1 MNIIGKTIGHIS
13 ILEKLGEG
21 GMGEVF
27 AGFDDKL
34 QRKVAVK
41 AIGARLHKDPE
52 AKSRFLREARV
63 LSQLKHS
70 HICQIYDYIEGKASD
85 YLVLEFI
92 DGKDLEYRIKD
103 GIDKQLKLKMAE
115 QIAQVLV
122 AAHEKGVVHRDLK
135 PSNVMVTAK
144 DEVKVLDF
152 GLAGF
157 IRKKHEHKEEDID
170 DDIELPSLDI
180 ESHGEQEGA
189 TVTIPPSDD
198 EAEAELSQ
206 LPVMTFKTKHGTVM
220 GTPRYMSPEQARGEA
235 SDAASDMYSFGLLL
249 QHIFTGKAP
258 YDETVDRTTILD
270 MAMKADTIPVTGV
283 SPDLASL
290 IKRLKSPVPIARPSA
305 TEALEKIQRI
315 REKPKRRARNLII
328 AAVALAFVLVGF
340 KYTLDLRRERKL
352 ALQARDEATN
362 VANFLV
368 DLFEVSDP
376 GEARGNTITAREILD
391 KGAKEIELGLQDQPL
406 IKASFMETIG
416 AVYRNLGL
424 YNESEPLVRKALEI
438 RENQLGPE
446 DLQVAQSLMGLALL
460 FEKQG
465 KYPEAEEFSQRSIEI
480 QEKSLKSDHPDIAK
494 SLHLLGRIYYRQI
507 KFDATTKLY
516 KRALE
521 IREKALGPNHLDVAE
536 SLNDLGALHYF
547 QSQFDEAEQYYLRAL
562 DIRESV
568 LGSDHPDVGL
578 TLNSLGGL
586 YLWLG
591 RYDEAEPLYERALAI
606 RQKTLGPDHPEVANS
621 YNNIA
626 ILHHHQ
632 KNYAEAEKYYK
643 ISLEIN
649 KKSLRENHPA
659 TAGNMEDLAALCHV
673 MGRTD
678 EAEALYVQVLPM
690 MEKAYGSDN
699 PELVSVLDSLT
710 LIYIEQGNYRQAEEY
725 TLRALNIM
733 QENFGPSHPR
743 TARSLSN
750 IGYFYYKTGKY
761 DEAAKQYKGAVS
773 ILEKE
778 FGPEDFEI
786 AENLK
791 YLGELYIAADQYEEA
806 EQHLLRGLAIFEK
819 VEKPDLEQKASIL
832 SNLGYLYFRGLKRYE
847 EAESYFK
854 RAMKII
860 DENLDTY
867 YPGLEMMV
875 KEYADLLRKLGRE
888 EEAANLENRLKP

>member
-1 MNIIGKTIGHIS
+1 MNIIGKTIGHIR
-13 ILEKLGEG
+13 IVEEVGAG
-21 GMGEVF
+21 GMGEVY

-41 AIGARLHKDPE
+41 AIGARLQMDPE

-70 HICQIYDYIEGKASD
+70 HICQIHDYIEGESSD

-92 DGKDLEYRIKD
+92 DGKDLEYRIKQ
-103 GIDKQLKLKMAE
+103 GIDKQVKLKMVE
-115 QIAQVLV
+115 QIVQVLV
-122 AAHEKGVVHRDLK
+122 AAHEQGVVHRDLK
-135 PSNVMVTAK
+135 PSNVMVTNK

-157 IRKKHEHKEEDID
+157 IRAKHERKESEID
-170 DDIELPSLDI
+170 DDFEHPKLDA
-180 ESHGEQEGA
+180 ESRREQAGA

-198 EAEAELSQ
+198 EPEPELSQ
-206 LPVMTFKTKHGTVM
+206 SPVMTFKTKHGTVM

-235 SDAASDMYSFGLLL
+235 SDAASDMYSFGLML

-258 YDETVDRTTILD
+258 YDETVDQTTILD
-270 MAMKADTIPVTGV
+270 KAMKAETIPVTGV

-290 IKRLKSPVPIARPSA
+290 INRLKSPVPTARPSA

-315 REKPKRRARNLII
+315 REKPKRRVRNLII
-328 AAVALAFVLVGF
+328 AAVTLAFVLLGF

-352 ALQARDEATN
+352 AFQARDEATS

-376 GEARGNTITAREILD
+376 GEARGNTVTAREILD
-391 KGAKEIELGLQDQPL
+391 KGAKEIEQSLQGQPL
-406 IKASFMETIG
+406 TKASFMETIG

-465 KYPEAEEFSQRSIEI
+465 KYPEAEAYSQRSIEI

-507 KFDATTKLY
+507 KFDETLKLY
-516 KRALE
+516 TRALE
-521 IREKALGPNHLDVAE
+521 IREKALGPNHPDVAE
-536 SLNDLGALHYF
+536 SLNDLGALHYL
-547 QSQFDEAEQYYLRAL
+547 QSQFDEAEQYYKRAL
-562 DIRESV
+562 AIRESA
-568 LGSDHPDVGL
+568 LGSDHPDVGY

-586 YLWLG
+586 YLWLR

-632 KNYAEAEKYYK
+632 RNYTEAEKYYK

-649 KKSLRENHPA
+649 KKSLRDDHPEI
-659 TAGNMEDLAALCHV
+659 AGNLEDLAILCHV
-673 MGRTD
+673 MGRAD
-678 EAEALYVQVLPM
+678 EAEALYSQALPI
-690 MEKAYGSDN
+690 MEKAYGFDN

-710 LIYIEQGNYRQAEEY
+710 LIYIEQGNYRKAEEY
-725 TLRALNIM
+725 TRRSLNIM
-733 QENFGPSHPR
+733 EENFGPSHPR

-750 IGYFYYKTGKY
+750 LGYFCLNTGEY
-761 DEAAKQYKGAVS
+761 NEAEKQIKSAIA

-791 YLGELYIAADQYEEA
+791 YLGELYFETERYEEA
-806 EQHLLRGLAIFEK
+806 EQQLLRGLAIIEK
-819 VEKPDLEQKASIL
+819 VKKPDLELNASIF

-854 RAMKII
+854 KAVKII
-860 DENLDTY
+860 EEDLDIY
-867 YPGLEMMV
+867 YSGFEITM
-875 KEYADLLRKLGRE
+875 KEYAALLRKLGRE
-888 EEAANLENRLKP
+888 EEAANLENRIK

>member
-1 MNIIGKTIGHIS
+1 MNIVGKTIGHIL
-13 ILEKLGEG
+13 IEEKLGEG
-21 GMGEVF
+21 GMGEVY

-41 AIGARLHKDPE
+41 AIGARLQMDPD

-63 LSQLKHS
+63 LSKLKHP
-70 HICQIYDYIEGKASD
+70 HICQIHDYIEGESSD

-92 DGKDLEYRIKD
+92 DGKDLEYRIKQ
-103 GIDKQLKLKMAE
+103 GIDKQVKLKIAE

-135 PSNVMVTAK
+135 PSNVMVTQK

-152 GLAGF
+152 GLAGY
-157 IRKKHEHKEEDID
+157 IRAKHERKEPEAD
-170 DDIELPSLDI
+170 DESEPPKLDAESLR
-180 ESHGEQEGA
+180 ERAGA
-189 TVTIPPSDD
+189 TVTIPPRDD
-198 EAEAELSQ
+198 ESEPELS
-206 LPVMTFKTKHGTVM
+206 LPPVMTFKTKHGTVM

-235 SDAASDMYSFGLLL
+235 SGAASDMYSFGLLL

-258 YDETVDRTTILD
+258 YDGTVDQTTILD
-270 MAMKADTIPVTGV
+270 MAMKAETIPVTGV
-283 SPDLASL
+283 SPDLSSL
-290 IKRLKSPVPIARPSA
+290 INRLKSPVPTARPSA
-305 TEALEKIQRI
+305 TEALDKIKRI

-328 AAVALAFVLVGF
+328 AAVALAFLLLGF

-352 ALQARDEATN
+352 AFQARDEATN

-391 KGAKEIELGLQDQPL
+391 KGAKEIEQSLQAQPL
-406 IKASFMETIG
+406 TKASFMETIG

-424 YNESEPLVRKALEI
+424 YDDSEPLVRKALEI

-465 KYPEAEEFSQRSIEI
+465 KYPEAEAYSQRSIEI
-480 QEKSLKSDHPDIAK
+480 QEKSLKPDHPDIAK

-507 KFDATTKLY
+507 KFDETLKYYT
-516 KRALE
+516 RALE
-521 IREKALGPNHLDVAE
+521 IREKALGPDHPDVAE
-536 SLNDLGALHYF
+536 SLNDLGALHYI
-547 QSQFDEAEQYYLRAL
+547 QSQFDEAEQHYKRAL
-562 DIRESV
+562 AIRESA
-568 LGSDHPDVGL
+568 LGSDHPDVGK

-586 YLWLG
+586 YLWLR

-626 ILHHHQ
+626 ILHHYQ
-632 KNYAEAEKYYK
+632 RNYKEAEKYYR
-643 ISLEIN
+643 IALEIN
-649 KKSLRENHPA
+649 KKSLREDHPEI
-659 TAGNMEDLAALCHV
+659 AGNLENLAILCHV
-673 MGRTD
+673 MGRID
-678 EAEALYVQVLPM
+678 EAEALYSEALPM
-690 MEKAYGSDN
+690 MEKAFGPDN

-710 LIYIEQGNYRQAEEY
+710 LIYLEQGKYPEAKKHAI
-725 TLRALNIM
+725 RALNIM
-733 QENFGPSHPR
+733 TENFGPGHPR

-750 IGYFYYKTGKY
+750 LGYFYFYTGEFK
-761 DEAAKQYKGAVS
+761 ESEKQYKGAIA

-778 FGPEDFEI
+778 VGPYDFEI

-791 YLGELYIAADQYEEA
+791 HLGELYFETGRYEEA
-806 EQHLLRGLAIFEK
+806 EQHLVRGLEICEK
-819 VEKPDLEQKASIL
+819 AEIPDLELKTGIL
-832 SNLGYLYFRGLKRYE
+832 SNLGHLYFRGLKRYE
-847 EAESYFK
+847 EAEPYFK
-854 RAMKII
+854 KAMKII
-860 DENLDTY
+860 DEDLDIY
-867 YPGLEMMV
+867 YSGFEITV

-888 EEAANLENRLKP
+888 DEAANLEKRIK